1 MQILTM
7 REVYEAVAAV
17 PDRAT
22 ILPTWKPTEA
32 IDFSGS
38 GKQSAVTD

>member
-1 MQILTM
+1 M

-17 PDRAT
+17 RDRAT
-22 ILPTWKPTEA
+22 ILPPWKPTEA

-38 GKQSAVTD
+38 GNHA